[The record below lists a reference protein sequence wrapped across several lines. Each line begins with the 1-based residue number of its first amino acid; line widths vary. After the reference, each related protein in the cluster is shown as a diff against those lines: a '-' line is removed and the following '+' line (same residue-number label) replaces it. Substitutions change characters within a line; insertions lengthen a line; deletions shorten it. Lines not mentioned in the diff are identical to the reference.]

1 MQNLLQLTMKNNL
14 RNYVTVQNRS
24 NGHDA
29 IKLTDGAYEGIIYSY
44 GKVGFEEDETND
56 ALKISFEYEVLDY
69 SDKVITDMKPF
80 EKYIGD
86 ILQELIHEGIANNN
100 LTYTG
105 GVDENRTGD
114 PIEPDSQ

>member
-1 MQNLLQLTMKNNL
+1 MMKNNL

-24 NGHDA
+24 GHDA
-29 IKLTDGAYEGIIYSY
+29 IKLTEGAFEGIIYQY
-44 GKVGFEEDETND
+44 G
-56 ALKISFEYEVLDY
+56 KISFSEDGERATIHFEYEILDY
-69 SDKVITDMKPF
+69 NNKVLTDPLPF